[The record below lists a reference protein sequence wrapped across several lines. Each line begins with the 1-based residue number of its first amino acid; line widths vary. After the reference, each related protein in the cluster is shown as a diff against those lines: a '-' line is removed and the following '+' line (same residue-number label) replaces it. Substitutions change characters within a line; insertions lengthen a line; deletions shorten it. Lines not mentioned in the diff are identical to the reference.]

1 MVGILR
7 IRINAKIF
15 TYFSWLFF
23 TLLLFHLPVY
33 SQDSQLKILLFDFK
47 KIGGNQK
54 CEKLEQELPKQL
66 ENFLNQSIKTNIEAQ
81 RFEKIRTKK
90 EYFSALPLQKQI
102 IGFLAEDDLKPI
114 IDSAKVDYNYILV
127 GRLWEKLGVIRAE
140 VRLIDCKTYGI
151 ICSFSESEPDTDE
164 IKTIQERLADK
175 FLKDIEMHLLGRIR
189 IGLIDFKMTGGD
201 SAFRFLE
208 ESIPTMLATGLS
220 ASREFILI
228 ETKSESQLLDKR
240 EEGRRGIFDDTTIL
254 EVGRKL
260 NANYLIMGEFW
271 EYKGKIRID
280 ARCVSIETGEIILSE
295 EIILERIEINNISKE
310 IRVLASKIRFMIEK
324 DFMKREKQIKSIAV
338 VSFSPSPNNKKNRL
352 ISDHIRRTLVRKLRM
367 LLDLRVKEEP
377 KKINK
382 YLEIK
387 EDKLKICSDLEVS
400 SLLTI
405 QYEELHG
412 DMIILDV
419 DLYDIA
425 KPTQEIYTSHNR
437 TKYKKLD
444 KFINEVVSETMKG
457 LNIEKPGEAKFKE
470 IKAIQ
475 VPTFSTRWTI
485 GGTYSLVGHAS
496 KGHKGLFPLENIGD
510 YFELFLNYQ
519 LNNRMKVELQAGID
533 VGSREKVSDTD
544 KLHISCMHFSLP
556 LKYDLIQTSPFDV
569 YAGLGITVFQV
580 FRNIIGD
587 SGVIDSRDAF
597 GAGLMT
603 LIGIEVKL
611 KKVGITFYLE
621 PRYILGTEVE
631 EIGSK
636 YPEYPFRG
644 GRLGGFYFSLGIG
657 YGFNF

>member
-1 MVGILR
+1 MGILR

-15 TYFSWLFF
+15 VFFSWLFF

-54 CEKLEQELPKQL
+54 YEKLEQELPKQL
-66 ENFLNQSIKTNIEAQ
+66 KNFLNQSIKTNIEAQ
-81 RFEKIRTKK
+81 RFEEIRTKN
-90 EYFSALPLQKQI
+90 EYFSTLPPQKLI
-102 IGFLAEDDLKPI
+102 IGFLAEDDLKPVI
-114 IDSAKVDYNYILV
+114 ERANVDYNYILV

-140 VRLIDCKTYGI
+140 VRLIDCITYGI

-164 IKTIQERLADK
+164 IKTIQERLAEK

-271 EYKGKIRID
+271 EYGGKIRID

-295 EIILERIEINNISKE
+295 AIVLERIEISNITKE
-310 IRVLASKIRFMIEK
+310 IKLLASKIRIKIEE
-324 DFMKREKQIKSIAV
+324 DFMKKEKQIKSIAV
-338 VSFSPSPNNKKNRL
+338 VSFPPSPNSKKSRL
-352 ISDHIRRTLVRKLRM
+352 VADHIRRTLVRKLW
-367 LLDLRVKEEP
+367 LVPDLRVKEDSE
-377 KKINK
+377 KIRK
-382 YLEIK
+382 YIEIR
-387 EDKLKICSDLEVS
+387 EDKLKICSDLETS
-400 SLLTI
+400 CLLTI

-412 DMIILDV
+412 DIIILDV
-419 DLYDIA
+419 ELYDIA
-425 KPTQEIYTSHNR
+425 KPTQEIYTDSKR
-437 TKYKKLD
+437 TRYKELD
-444 KFINEVVSETMKG
+444 EFINKVVSETMKG
-457 LNIEKPGEAKFKE
+457 LNIKKPVEAKFDE
-470 IKAIQ
+470 IKAIK

-485 GGTYSLVGHAS
+485 GGKYSLVNHADRN
-496 KGHKGLFPLENIGD
+496 LFPLGNIGD
-510 YFELFLNYQ
+510 YFELSLSYQ

-533 VGSREKVSDTD
+533 VGSSEEIISTTD

-556 LKYDLIQTSPFDV
+556 IKYDLIQTSAFDV

>member
-1 MVGILR
+1 MVSILR
-7 IRINAKIF
+7 VRISVKIL
-15 TYFSWLFF
+15 TYFSWLFV

-33 SQDSQLKILLFDFK
+33 SQDSPLKILLFDFK
-47 KIGGNQK
+47 EIAGNQK
-54 CEKLEQELPKQL
+54 YEKLEQELPKQL
-66 ENFLNQSIKTNIEAQ
+66 KNFLNQSIKTNTEAQ

-90 EYFSALPLQKQI
+90 EYFSPLPPQKPMK
-102 IGFLAEDDLKPI
+102 GFLAEDDLKPI
-114 IDSAKVDYNYILV
+114 IDSAKVGYNYILV
-127 GRLWEKLGVIRAE
+127 GRFWEKLGVIRAE

-151 ICSFSESEPDTDE
+151 ICSFSESEPDKDE
-164 IKTIQERLADK
+164 IRTIQERLAEK

-189 IGLIDFKMTGGD
+189 IGLIDFKMTGGN

-228 ETKSESQLLDKR
+228 ETKSESQLLNKR

-271 EYKGKIRID
+271 EYGAKMRID

-295 EIILERIEINNISKE
+295 AIALERIEITNITNE
-310 IRVLASKIRFMIEK
+310 IKLLASKIRIKIEK
-324 DFMKREKQIKSIAV
+324 DFMKKEKQTKSIAV
-338 VSFSPSPNNKKNRL
+338 VSFPPSPNSKKNRL
-352 ISDHIRRTLVRKLRM
+352 VAGHIRKTLVRKLWIVP
-367 LLDLRVKEEP
+367 DLRVKENSE
-377 KKINK
+377 KIRK
-382 YLEIK
+382 YIEGR
-387 EDKLKICSDLEVS
+387 EDKLKICSDLDIS

-412 DMIILDV
+412 DIIILDV
-419 DLYDIA
+419 ELYDIA
-425 KPTQEIYTSHNR
+425 KPTQELYADTKK

-444 KFINEVVSETMKG
+444 EFINKVIYEALKDLEINEPSV
-457 LNIEKPGEAKFKE
+457 EKRKE
-470 IKAIQ
+470 IEAIQ

-496 KGHKGLFPLENIGD
+496 KEHEGLFPLGNIGD

-519 LNNRMKVELQAGID
+519 LNNRTKVELQAGID
-533 VGSREKVSDTD
+533 IGSSEEISTTD

-556 LKYDLIQTSPFDV
+556 LKYDLIQTSAFDV

-587 SGVIDSRDAF
+587 SGVKGSLDAF

-621 PRYILGTEVE
+621 PRYIIGTEVE
-631 EIGSK
+631 KIESE

>member
-15 TYFSWLFF
+15 VFFSWLFF

-33 SQDSQLKILLFDFK
+33 SEDSQQKILLFDFE

-54 CEKLEQELPKQL
+54 YEKLEQELPKQL
-66 ENFLNQSIKTNIEAQ
+66 KNFLNQSIKTNIEAQ
-81 RFEKIRTKK
+81 RFEEIRTKN
-90 EYFSALPLQKQI
+90 EYFSTLPPQKQI
-102 IGFLAEDDLKPI
+102 IGFLAEDDLKPVI
-114 IDSAKVDYNYILV
+114 ERANVDYKYILV
-127 GRLWEKLGVIRAE
+127 GRFWEKLGVIRAE
-140 VRLIDCKTYGI
+140 VRLIDCKAYGI
-151 ICSFSESEPDTDE
+151 ICSFSESESDAEE
-164 IKTIQERLADK
+164 IKTIQERLAEK

-189 IGLIDFKMTGGD
+189 IGLIDFKITGGD

-271 EYKGKIRID
+271 EYGGKIRID

-295 EIILERIEINNISKE
+295 AIVLERIEISNITKE
-310 IRVLASKIRFMIEK
+310 IKLLASKIRIKIEE
-324 DFMKREKQIKSIAV
+324 DFMKKEKQIKSIAV
-338 VSFSPSPNNKKNRL
+338 VSFPPSPNSKKSRL
-352 ISDHIRRTLVRKLRM
+352 VADHIRRTLVRKLWIVPY
-367 LLDLRVKEEP
+367 LRVKEDSE
-377 KKINK
+377 KIRK
-382 YLEIK
+382 YIEIR
-387 EDKLKICSDLEVS
+387 EDKLKICSDLETS
-400 SLLTI
+400 CLLTI

-412 DMIILDV
+412 DIIILDV
-419 DLYDIA
+419 ELYDIA
-425 KPTQEIYTSHNR
+425 KPTQEIYTDSKR
-437 TKYKKLD
+437 TRYKELD
-444 KFINEVVSETMKG
+444 EFINKVVSETMKG
-457 LNIEKPGEAKFKE
+457 LNIKKPVEAKFDE
-470 IKAIQ
+470 IKAIK

-485 GGTYSLVGHAS
+485 GGKYSLVNHADRN
-496 KGHKGLFPLENIGD
+496 LFPLGNIGD
-510 YFELFLNYQ
+510 YFELSLSYQ

-533 VGSREKVSDTD
+533 IGSSEEIISTTD

-556 LKYDLIQTSPFDV
+556 LKYDLIQTSAFDV

-603 LIGIEVKL
+603 IIGIEVKL

-636 YPEYPFRG
+636 YQEYPFRG

>member
-15 TYFSWLFF
+15 VFFSWLFF

-54 CEKLEQELPKQL
+54 YEKLEQELSKQL
-66 ENFLNQSIKTNIEAQ
+66 KNFLNQSIKTNIEAQ

-90 EYFSALPLQKQI
+90 EYFSALPPQKPMK
-102 IGFLAEDDLKPI
+102 GFLAEDDLKPI

-127 GRLWEKLGVIRAE
+127 GRFWEKLGVIRAE
-140 VRLIDCKTYGI
+140 VRLADCKTYGI

-189 IGLIDFKMTGGD
+189 IGLIDFKMTGGN

-271 EYKGKIRID
+271 EYGAKMRID

-295 EIILERIEINNISKE
+295 AIALERIEISNITNE
-310 IRVLASKIRFMIEK
+310 IKLLASKIRIKIEK
-324 DFMKREKQIKSIAV
+324 DFMKKEKQTKSIAV
-338 VSFSPSPNNKKNRL
+338 VSFPPSPNSKKNRL
-352 ISDHIRRTLVRKLRM
+352 VAGHIRKTLVRKLWIVP
-367 LLDLRVKEEP
+367 DLRVKEDPE
-377 KKINK
+377 KIRK
-382 YLEIK
+382 YIEIR
-387 EDKLKICSDLEVS
+387 EDKLKICSNLETS
-400 SLLTI
+400 CLLTI

-412 DMIILDV
+412 DIIILDV
-419 DLYDIA
+419 ELYDIA
-425 KPTQEIYTSHNR
+425 KPTQEIYTDSKR
-437 TKYKKLD
+437 TRYKELD
-444 KFINEVVSETMKG
+444 EFINKVIYEALKDLEINKLSV
-457 LNIEKPGEAKFKE
+457 EKRKE
-470 IKAIQ
+470 IEAIQ

-485 GGTYSLVGHAS
+485 AGKYSLVNHADRD
-496 KGHKGLFPLENIGD
+496 LFPLRNIGD
-510 YFELFLNYQ
+510 YFELSLRYQ
-519 LNNRMKVELQAGID
+519 LNNRMKAELQAGID
-533 VGSREKVSDTD
+533 IGSSEEINGTTD
-544 KLHISCMHFSLP
+544 KLHVSCMHFSLP
-556 LKYDLIQTSPFDV
+556 IKYDLIQTSPFDV

-621 PRYILGTEVE
+621 PRYIIGTKVQT
-631 EIGSK
+631 ISNT
-636 YPEYPFRG
+636 YDFPG
-644 GRLGGFYFSLGIG
+644 GRLGGFYLTLGIG